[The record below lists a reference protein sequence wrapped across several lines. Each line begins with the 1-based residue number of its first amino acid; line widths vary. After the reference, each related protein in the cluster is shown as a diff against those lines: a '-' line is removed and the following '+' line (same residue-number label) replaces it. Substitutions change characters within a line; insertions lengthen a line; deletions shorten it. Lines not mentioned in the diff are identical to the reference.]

1 MSGNKN
7 LHDAM
12 KAKQDEFYTQKAD
25 IERELVHYK
34 AHFKDKIVYCNCD
47 DPKDGPNASEFW
59 QFFVRNFNDWQL
71 KKLIAT
77 HYEPD
82 ETTFSYKIE
91 TGPDDNG
98 QFSMFNYTAKKRA
111 IKSNGDFRSQP
122 CVNLLK
128 QADIVVTNPPF
139 SLFREYVAQLMK
151 YNKKFVIIGNQN
163 AITYKEIFPLIK
175 DNKIWLGY
183 HSGHTWFGTPDGYKI
198 PERYLTVDKDKMRSN
213 GYMIDASGK
222 IWRNLGNICWFTNL
236 DINKRHEPID
246 LRGHYSYYEN
256 PERYPKYDNYDA
268 IEVSKVDDIP
278 YDYDGVMGVPIT
290 FMDKYCPEQ
299 FEIVG
304 MTSGRNEFD
313 KSAWPIKRY
322 ENALQ
327 HNQDGSTTGG
337 SKANTRATILLKDA
351 PRGIYYTADN
361 ADGPLQIVYARI
373 LIRRRGGEK

>member
-47 DPKDGPNASEFW
+47 DPCDGENASEFW
-59 QFFVRNFNDWQL
+59 KFFVRNFNDWQI

-91 TGPDDNG
+91 TGPDKNG
-98 QFSMFNYTAKKRA
+98 QFSMLNYKAKKHA
-111 IKSNGDFRSQP
+111 IKSNGDFRSDS
-122 CVNLLK
+122 CIRLLK

-139 SLFREYVAQLMK
+139 SLFREYVAQLMQ
-151 YNKKFVIIGNQN
+151 YNKKFVIIGPRN
-163 AITYKEIFPLIK
+163 AITYKEIFPLISS
-175 DNKIWLGY
+175 NKIWLGY
-183 HSGHTWFGTPDGYKI
+183 GFKNSDAYFRIDEKNAAKYAAGVYN
-198 PERYLTVDKDKMRSN
+198 PETGFVHF
-213 GYMIDASGK
+213 
-222 IWRNLGNICWFTNL
+222 RNCTWFTNL

-256 PERYPKYDNYDA
+256 PERYPKYDNYNA

-304 MTSGRNEFD
+304 LDRYTVPREFLVGGRVAING
-313 KSAWPIKRY
+313 K
-322 ENALQ
+322 
-327 HNQDGSTTGG
+327 
-337 SKANTRATILLKDA
+337 
-351 PRGIYYTADN
+351 PR
-361 ADGPLQIVYARI
+361 YARI
-373 LIRRRGGEK
+373 LIRRRESTGG